1 MTGTRRDTSG
11 ARTPEELETLFEDA
25 LVLRDHQAVAE
36 LFEDG
41 AVLSAG
47 NERPGRGGK
56 EIARL
61 ALATWEG
68 DRTYVADPR
77 RVMQVRDLALIVVE
91 QGINV
96 ARRDRDGGWRYVIV
110 LRSVEDGERKRQS
123 AWRGNQRKRRT

>member
-1 MTGTRRDTSG
+1 VTGTRRDAPG